1 MFQQV
6 WSSFTHNIN
15 RVIHSTSGAWSISD
29 QYIRNPVVQGCIHRR
44 SKYMEIKIGKHTIG
58 PGHPTY
64 FIADVAANHDGDLER
79 AKLLIHLAQQAGAD
93 AAKFQNF
100 RAPKIVSDYGFT
112 HMDGQFSHQASWKK
126 SVFQVYT
133 EASIPFEWTTI
144 LKEECDKVGLDYFS
158 APYDFEA
165 IDMLDPY
172 VQMYKAGSGEIDWI
186 EALERMASKGKPFFV
201 ATGASTIGEVQRAVH
216 AILKI
221 NPQLVLMQCNTNYTA
236 SPQNYDHLHLNVLK
250 TYATMFPEVI
260 LGLSDH
266 THALAPVLG
275 AVTLGAR
282 VIERH
287 FTDNNERQGPDHK
300 FAMDPAGW
308 TRMVEETRLLERA
321 LGSPDKFVAGNE
333 VDTAIVQRRCLR
345 AARDI
350 QAGEVFTREMID
362 VLRPATPGAIKPN
375 QIPAVLGTRALQDI
389 PFGKELRWTD
399 LGA

>member
-1 MFQQV
+1 
-6 WSSFTHNIN
+6 
-15 RVIHSTSGAWSISD
+15 
-29 QYIRNPVVQGCIHRR
+29 
-44 SKYMEIKIGKHTIG
+44 MEIKIGSRTIG

-79 AKLLIHLAQQAGAD
+79 AKMLIRLAKEAGAN

-100 RAPKIVSDYGFT
+100 QAPRIVSDYGFR
-112 HMDGQFSHQASWKK
+112 HLGGQQSHQANWKK
-126 SVFQVYT
+126 SVFQVYK
-133 EASIPFEWTTI
+133 EASIPFEWTAE
-144 LKEECDKVGLDYFS
+144 LGEECSDVGIDFFS

-172 VQMYKAGSGEIDWI
+172 VEMYKAGSGEIDWL

-201 ATGASTIGEVQRAVH
+201 ATGASTIGEVQRAVQ

-236 SPQNYDHLHLNVLK
+236 SPDNYDHLHLNVLK
-250 TYATMFPEVI
+250 TYATMFPNVI

-266 THALAPVLG
+266 THAMAPVLG

-287 FTDNNERQGPDHK
+287 FTDSNDREGPDHK
-300 FAMDPAGW
+300 FAMNPENWAK
-308 TRMVEETRLLERA
+308 MVEETRLLERA
-321 LGSPDKFVAGNE
+321 LGSPDKSIAANE
-333 VDTAIVQRRCLR
+333 METAVIQRRCLR
-345 AARDI
+345 AARSVK
-350 QAGEVFTREMID
+350 AGEVFTREMID
-362 VLRPATPGAIKPN
+362 VLRPATPGAIKPPE
-375 QIPAVLGTRALQDI
+375 IPNVIGTRAIRDLEL
-389 PFGKELRWTD
+389 GEELRWTD